1 MRKVKNTV
9 PAFTVMEV
17 TISMLVAAI
26 VVAMAYSAYGIIA
39 KSWLGFTEKNRQMAV
54 VLCLDEL
61 LRRDFE
67 KATLVEQE
75 QGGILIS
82 GGERFVQ
89 YQIGPEQVLRISSI
103 TDTFKIK
110 PLNLQACFEG
120 KPLEQGQDLLGFE
133 QALSQGPG
141 TVAGSKEGPL
151 IDEITFSV
159 SLQNA
164 VIPFHY
170 KKKYSAES
178 LMAINP

>member
-1 MRKVKNTV
+1 MRNVKATV

-26 VVAMAYSAYGIIA
+26 VVAMAYSAYGIIVR
-39 KSWLGFTEKNRQMAV
+39 SWLGFTEKNQQMAV
-54 VLCLDEL
+54 VLRLDEL
-61 LRRDFE
+61 LRRDLE

-75 QGGILIS
+75 QGGIAIG
-82 GGERFVQ
+82 GGERFVH
-89 YQIGPEQVLRISSI
+89 YQIGPEQVLRIGSI

-110 PLNLQACFEG
+110 PLNFQACFEG
-120 KPLEQGQDLLGFE
+120 KALEMNQEHSEFGY
-133 QALSQGPG
+133 ALSQGSG
-141 TVAGSKEGPL
+141 MGADSKEGPL

-164 VIPFHY
+164 IVPFHY

-178 LMAINP
+178 LLTINP